1 MDTAMAVTRLDQPMA
16 DGPSNLSIPVVPT
29 HYGVRAMLL
38 SDSMACGRTD
48 GGGYQPTLVK
58 NAMVGGRAIASTAP
72 NNT

>member
-1 MDTAMAVTRLDQPMA
+1 MDTVMAVTRLDQPMA

-48 GGGYQPTLVK
+48 GGGFYKSFVIK
-58 NAMVGGRAIASTAP
+58 RYGWGRAIASTAP